1 MDALNEI
8 RQICESK
15 PGDALARI
23 SAIVDSA
30 RGYGVSGGDA
40 SFMAVIT
47 YMLNDGRNQEPMEF
61 LRCWAH
67 GDFDLIRREWP
78 DAPPDCFLAEVVSH
92 PQ

>member
-15 PGDALARI
+15 PSDALAQI
-23 SAIVDSA
+23 TAIVDSV
-30 RGYGVSGGDA
+30 RGPGMSGGDA

-47 YMLNDGRNQEPMEF
+47 YMLNDGRRQEPMEF

>member
-1 MDALNEI
+1 MDALYEI
-8 RQICESK
+8 RQICEWK
-15 PGDALARI
+15 PSDALARI

-30 RGYGVSGGDA
+30 RGYGMSGGDA

-47 YMLNDGRNQEPMEF
+47 YMLNDGRRQEPMEF